1 MAGTGNVVEDLEAIR
16 KAQVPGTYM
25 YDIHV
30 QAGRVPWWRPASGL
44 AIKFLKEE
52 IPEVPDD
59 LIDLLSVTEV
69 PASGILDFMGPIGSG
84 YHGSLRAYSSAVHS
98 DIAPFGFVPS
108 DEIHRKTNRTRD
120 DDDGWVPDGDLF
132 WFQVQNNNRNLGMAM
147 GGPNHGRVY
156 SMNEG
161 YRAQRIGYRLR
172 DVVACTRELYE
183 NGWFTFFE
191 RKLRNPLE
199 YDGELEEKIAELV
212 LPVVEKWHCSPRVA
226 CLVRH
231 TEPSPPADL

>member
-1 MAGTGNVVEDLEAIR
+1 
-16 KAQVPGTYM
+16 
-25 YDIHV
+25 
-30 QAGRVPWWRPASGL
+30 
-44 AIKFLKEE
+44 
-52 IPEVPDD
+52 
-59 LIDLLSVTEV
+59 
-69 PASGILDFMGPIGSG
+69 
-84 YHGSLRAYSSAVHS
+84 
-98 DIAPFGFVPS
+98 
-108 DEIHRKTNRTRD
+108 
-120 DDDGWVPDGDLF
+120 
-132 WFQVQNNNRNLGMAM
+132 
-147 GGPNHGRVY
+147 
-156 SMNEG
+156 MNEG